1 MSIRVRGKSTTTRYE
16 MTFEAQNKFCFFY
29 IPSPVGYRPNWMHH
43 VGLPEFSVTKPWAY
57 IQHGIFMTKSRNHE
71 IVTGRI
77 FGIYKFTPY
86 THYSRKCTAP

>member
-71 IVTGRI
+71 YAQAYITCLVIST
-77 FGIYKFTPY
+77 FTPG
-86 THYSRKCTAP
+86 SVLP